1 MADAA
6 AAAARDAVEAGFA
19 KLAPTLLEA
28 ITRLVGDPQRSRSP
42 RPRAATA
49 ASIVEEEFPPLARRT
64 RSYMSDGV
72 SDLTIQRHSSGT
84 AGHSVMSEAFS
95 VESASPSSVA
105 TLYSIGRP
113 MVQSLQADLAMA
125 ILDGSCY
132 GSALRFASKDDTWR
146 LSAERCDGRDA
157 YDDIDRLDRIA
168 PQQEGCVLAEPS
180 LHQVKHIMTD
190 GRAGSI
196 SSSAY
201 QESGGRGSA
210 FSQTSGMSLRP
221 QTGRQVHHACIDAL
235 AQEATRS
242 IVFSR
247 SGSCRLSVF
256 GTTPAL
262 TALRL
267 AGLLQWDSARV
278 PVLPLLYQ
286 WLVRVA
292 IMLALVAFCLLAFRS
307 EPVFDWTT
315 NEFRQKC
322 DDGTCWRSVS
332 FSQLL
337 LPIGALLAFV
347 PLWLKRHQLRMEM
360 TPAWCEL
367 SPSSVGMTGGR
378 RATAVG
384 TRSPSS

>member
-1 MADAA
+1 MT
-6 AAAARDAVEAGFA
+6 ARA
-19 KLAPTLLEA
+19 
-28 ITRLVGDPQRSRSP
+28 SRMLP
-42 RPRAATA
+42 FLGAL
-49 ASIVEEEFPPLARRT
+49 PLADRR
-64 RSYMSDGV
+64 
-72 SDLTIQRHSSGT
+72 
-84 AGHSVMSEAFS
+84 
-95 VESASPSSVA
+95 
-105 TLYSIGRP
+105 
-113 MVQSLQADLAMA
+113 
-125 ILDGSCY
+125 
-132 GSALRFASKDDTWR
+132 K
-146 LSAERCDGRDA
+146 
-157 YDDIDRLDRIA
+157 
-168 PQQEGCVLAEPS
+168 
-180 LHQVKHIMTD
+180 
-190 GRAGSI
+190 
-196 SSSAY
+196 
-201 QESGGRGSA
+201 
-210 FSQTSGMSLRP
+210 
-221 QTGRQVHHACIDAL
+221 
-235 AQEATRS
+235 
-242 IVFSR
+242 
-247 SGSCRLSVF
+247 CRLSVF

-367 SPSSVGMTGGR
+367 SPSSVGATWICLRGR
-378 RATAVG
+378 IRVAFIA
-384 TRSPSS
+384 RLDQ